1 MANEI
6 LQAGPLAVQASK
18 QIVRHA
24 YEWDDED
31 GWKNQM
37 EFAGP
42 VMKSG
47 DLREGLAAFAE
58 KRPPVWTGR

>member
-1 MANEI
+1 M
-6 LQAGPLAVQASK
+6 QASK

-37 EFAGP
+37 ESAGP